1 MFTDQKRAFFVQK
14 VQFFSRVGLG
24 ACDIAR
30 IATKLPVIIQP
41 GIRDSAD
48 DGDDDDNDCGGK
60 HRTGCGA
67 NLGVTKNISL
77 ISTP

>member
-1 MFTDQKRAFFVQK
+1 MDLEGQKEPRGVNIVFTDQKRAFFVQK

-41 GIRDSAD
+41 G
-48 DGDDDDNDCGGK
+48 
-60 HRTGCGA
+60 
-67 NLGVTKNISL
+67 
-77 ISTP
+77 